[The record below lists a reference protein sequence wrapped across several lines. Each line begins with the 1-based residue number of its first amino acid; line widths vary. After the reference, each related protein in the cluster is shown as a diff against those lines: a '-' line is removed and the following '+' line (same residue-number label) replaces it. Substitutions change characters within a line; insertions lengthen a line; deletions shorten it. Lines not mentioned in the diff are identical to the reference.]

1 MISVAFIITT
11 YIIMAKLNSFIKI
24 EGTLD
29 GLTFYKGKEGYLVRT
44 KGGVSAQRIKNDP
57 AFIRTRENGTE
68 FGHCA
73 TSGKLLR
80 HAILPLLT
88 DAKDS
93 SVTPRLTQVMSRVKN
108 ADLSSVRGQRQVSVG
123 LSTAA
128 GQEALSG
135 LDFNAQ
141 APLSS
146 VLLSDYSLNT
156 ATGEVVISD
165 FIPLQNLGL
174 PEGATHV
181 SLSCGFLN
189 LDFST
194 ALKDLQLSAVF
205 NTAINSVLTPV
216 TLTPLGVPTGT
227 GTSIY
232 LLKIAFFQE
241 INGVQYPLRNGAYN
255 ALQILDVL

>member
-1 MISVAFIITT
+1 
-11 YIIMAKLNSFIKI
+11 MAKLNGFIKI

-44 KGGVSAQRIKNDP
+44 KGGVSAKRIKTDP

-73 TSGKLLR
+73 TSGKQLRQVLL
-80 HAILPLLT
+80 PMLT

-93 SVTPRLTQVMSRVKN
+93 SVTSRLTQVMSRVKN
-108 ADLSSVRGQRQVSVG
+108 EDLTSIRGLRQVSIG
-123 LSTAA
+123 LGTLPGRTALT
-128 GQEALSG
+128 GF
-135 LDFNAQ
+135 DFNAQ

-146 VLLSDYSLNT
+146 VLLADYSLTT
-156 ATGEVVISD
+156 ATGEVTIAA
-165 FIPLQNLGL
+165 FNPLQNLRL

-189 LDFST
+189 QDFST
-194 ALKDLQLSAVF
+194 DLKDLQLSAVF
-205 NTAINSVLTPV
+205 NTAIANVLTPV

-227 GTSIY
+227 GTAIY

-241 INGVQYPLRNGAYN
+241 VNGVQYPLRNGTYN
-255 ALQILDVL
+255 VLQILEVL